1 MVRMLTGD
9 WRGSAFL
16 LVFRERFDIPI
27 LSSLYTIEHVV
38 HACMASG
45 GVFWP
50 GTDIDIWWR
59 RTSASCMLF
68 PLMRWLSFGGGHD
81 GRAISI
87 GVGVVAEWR
96 RVHYVRNTQHRN
108 VCTSFLD

>member
-1 MVRMLTGD
+1 M
-9 WRGSAFL
+9 
-16 LVFRERFDIPI
+16 
-27 LSSLYTIEHVV
+27 

-59 RTSASCMLF
+59 RTSASCMSF
-68 PLMRWLSFGGGHD
+68 PLMIWLSFGGGHD

-96 RVHYVRNTQHRN
+96 RVHYMRNTQHRN
-108 VCTSFLD
+108 VCNSFLD